1 MREWGIC
8 RLSVPEGSH
17 HRSVEQHAHLEG
29 GDESGAVGT
38 DDVID
43 ITNCGE
49 DMRGLWANG
58 AVGVALKKR
67 EIWYEDSE
75 SPDVHLSLIT
85 HHILWPLFME
95 MARVNKESVRMWVVE
110 DLMSNSQRGRD
121 DPRSQI

>member
-1 MREWGIC
+1 M
-8 RLSVPEGSH
+8 
-17 HRSVEQHAHLEG
+17 
-29 GDESGAVGT
+29 GT

-49 DMRGLWANG
+49 DMRGLWENG

-85 HHILWPLFME
+85 HHILWPWFME

-110 DLMSNSQRGRD
+110 DLMSNFQRGRD
-121 DPRSQI
+121 DLRSQI